1 MDIAEEWIG
10 ELEAQ
15 AEQVSQNTVQKKNE
29 TEGMKEEKKTWRTD
43 PEVSVAVW

>member
-1 MDIAEEWIG
+1 MLLLNFLSYLNRMDIAEEWIG

-29 TEGMKEEKKTWRTD
+29 Q
-43 PEVSVAVW
+43 EVCKLGES